1 MSPTCFAKYVPTE
14 DDIKRECERIK
25 AGWSVQDYESRDMYD
40 RPAHYELPFVSARFD
55 VEVA

>member
-14 DDIKRECERIK
+14 EQIREECERIK
-25 AGWSVQDYESRDMYD
+25 AGWTKAETKSRDMYD
-40 RPAHYELPFVSARFD
+40 RPRFVELPFVSARIH

>member
-14 DDIKRECERIK
+14 ADIKRECERIK
-25 AGWSVQDYESRDMYD
+25 AGWSEAEAESRDMYD
-40 RPAHYELPFVSARFD
+40 KPDHIELPFVSARVQ